1 MAGAPCPDPRDR
13 PSFRLFGRGYAR
25 AGAHGVSAPP
35 RTGGV
40 SELLRLDDVACIR
53 GDRLLFDGLS
63 LTLNRGD
70 AVWLR
75 GPNGAGKS
83 SLIRLAAGLLR
94 PAAGTIE
101 RRERVALIDEAAAL
115 DAELPLRRAL
125 DFWARVDTVDG
136 HAVDRAMAEM
146 ALAPLAEVPVS
157 MLSTGQRKRAAMVRV
172 IASGAPIWL
181 LDEPANGMDDA
192 AQARLVAAIARHRG
206 NGGTVMF
213 ASHFALGIANLA
225 ERDMGA
231 PA

>member
-1 MAGAPCPDPRDR
+1 M
-13 PSFRLFGRGYAR
+13 
-25 AGAHGVSAPP
+25 
-35 RTGGV
+35 T
-40 SELLRLDDVACIR
+40 ELLRLSDLACIR
-53 GDRLLFDGLS
+53 GDRLLFEGLS

-70 AVWLR
+70 ALWLR

-94 PAAGTIE
+94 PAAGSIE

-136 HAVDRAMAEM
+136 HAVDRAMDAM
-146 ALAPLAEVPVS
+146 ALAPLADVPVA

-181 LDEPANGMDDA
+181 LDEPANGMDEA
-192 AQARLVAAIARHRG
+192 AQARLVAAITKHRA
-206 NGGTVMF
+206 NGGAVML
-213 ASHFALGIANLA
+213 ASHFALGVPDLA
-225 ERDMGA
+225 ERGMGA
-231 PA
+231 LA

>member
-1 MAGAPCPDPRDR
+1 M
-13 PSFRLFGRGYAR
+13 
-25 AGAHGVSAPP
+25 
-35 RTGGV
+35 T
-40 SELLRLDDVACIR
+40 ELLRLSDLACIR
-53 GDRLLFDGLS
+53 GDRLLFEGLS

-70 AVWLR
+70 ALWLR

-94 PAAGTIE
+94 PAAGSIE

-136 HAVDRAMAEM
+136 HAVDRAMDAM
-146 ALAPLAEVPVS
+146 ALAPLADVPVA

-192 AQARLVAAIARHRG
+192 AQARLVAAIARHRA
-206 NGGTVMF
+206 NGGAVML
-213 ASHFALGIANLA
+213 ASHFALGVPDLA
-225 ERDMGA
+225 ERGMGA
-231 PA
+231 LA

>member
-1 MAGAPCPDPRDR
+1 MNVLLALDR
-13 PSFRLFGRGYAR
+13 
-25 AGAHGVSAPP
+25 
-35 RTGGV
+35 
-40 SELLRLDDVACIR
+40 VACIR
-53 GDRLLFDGLS
+53 GERLLFEGLS
-63 LTLNRGD
+63 LALNRGE
-70 AVWLR
+70 ALWLR

-136 HAVDRAMAEM
+136 HSVDRAMSDM
-146 ALAPLAEVPVS
+146 ALAPLAEVPVA

-181 LDEPANGMDDA
+181 LDEPANGMDEA
-192 AQARLVAAIARHRG
+192 AQARLVAAIARHRA
-206 NGGTVMF
+206 NGGAVML
-213 ASHFALGIANLA
+213 ASHFALGVPDLA
-225 ERDMGA
+225 ELDMGA
-231 PA
+231 LA